1 MQTKRYQNLHKE
13 LMYTYTNLHG
23 ILSVINKVKLN
34 DDRHV
39 YKYCTIVLLKEE
51 APVSSPL
58 KI

>member
-1 MQTKRYQNLHKE
+1 
-13 LMYTYTNLHG
+13 MYTYTNLHG

-51 APVSSPL
+51 ARVSSPL